1 MAVENSDK
9 AAGEFPIVPAGAQP
23 PPALCSSRT
32 QLELQSYELRRPST
46 LLRWAARRLLTRPRR
61 RAIYEFYRH
70 AAYRVRASLSSVA
83 SLDFIVPFRCNI
95 CGTANRV
102 SHRQF
107 AREVQSCTGCGSS
120 VRMRAVVRCLS
131 LLLFGRSVPL
141 TEMPADRSIQGI
153 GLSDWEGYSDGLARL
168 FSYRNTFFHTEPRVD
183 ITDPP
188 RELLGALDFLI
199 STDVFEHVPPPVDR
213 AFAGA
218 FALLKPGG
226 VLVLSV
232 PFHKAAATV
241 EHFPALNDFQLLR
254 FGEDYYLMNQRR
266 DGTYEMFDKLVFHG
280 GPGETLEMRFF
291 SEADLMAYL
300 ARAGF
305 EKIVVHREDDPL
317 SGVIHHH
324 ERCSVPI
331 TAVKPAA
338 TEPGVLAC

>member
-9 AAGEFPIVPAGAQP
+9 VLGQLPIMPAGARP
-23 PPALCSSRT
+23 PPALR
-32 QLELQSYELRRPST
+32 LYELRRPSN
-46 LLRWAARRLLTRPRR
+46 LLRWAARRLLTRRQR
-61 RAIYEFYRH
+61 QAIYRLYRH
-70 AAYRVRASLSSVA
+70 AAYRVRALLSSVA
-83 SLDFIVPFRCNI
+83 PFDFLVPFRCNI
-95 CGTANRV
+95 CGAPNRV
-102 SHRQF
+102 SHRQLTRE
-107 AREVQSCTGCGSS
+107 ARSCTECGSS

-131 LLLFGRSVPL
+131 LMLFGRSL
-141 TEMPADRSIQGI
+141 SLMEMSADSSVQGI
-153 GLSDWEGYSDGLARL
+153 GLSDWEGYSSGLARL

-188 RELLGALDFLI
+188 RELLGTLDFLI

-226 VLVLSV
+226 ALVLSA
-232 PFHKAAATV
+232 PFHKEAATV
-241 EHFPALNDFQLLR
+241 EHFPALHDFQLLR
-254 FGEDYYLMNQRR
+254 FGEDYYLINLRR

-291 SEADLMAYL
+291 SESDLIAYL

-305 EKIVVHREDDPL
+305 EKIVIHRENDPL
-317 SGVIHHH
+317 AGIIHHY

-331 TAVKPAA
+331 TAVKPTV
-338 TEPGVLAC
+338 TEPGGLAC

>member
-1 MAVENSDK
+1 MAVENSDE
-9 AAGEFPIVPAGAQP
+9 ARGQLPIVPAGSR
-23 PPALCSSRT
+23 PPAALGSSRAT
-32 QLELQSYELRRPST
+32 LEPRSFELRRPSAW
-46 LLRWAARRLLTRPRR
+46 LRWAARRLLTRPQRQ
-61 RAIYEFYRH
+61 AIYLFYRH
-70 AAYRVRASLSSVA
+70 AIFRVRASLSSVA
-83 SLDFIVPFRCNI
+83 PLDFMVPFRCNI

-107 AREVQSCTGCGSS
+107 AREFQSCTECGSS
-120 VRMRAVVRCLS
+120 LRMRAVVRCLS
-131 LLLFGRSVPL
+131 LLLFGRSLSL
-141 TEMPADRSIQGI
+141 TEMSANPSIQGI
-153 GLSDWEGYSDGLARL
+153 GLSDWEGYSGDVARL

-188 RELLGALDFLI
+188 RDLLGTLDFLI

-226 VLVLSV
+226 ALVLSV

-241 EHFPALNDFQLLR
+241 EHFPTLNDFQLLR

-266 DGTYEMFDKLVFHG
+266 DGTYEMFDRLVFHG

-291 SEADLMAYL
+291 SESDLIAHL

-305 EKIVVHREDDPL
+305 EKIVVHRENDPL
-317 SGVIHHH
+317 SGIIHHH

-331 TAVKPAA
+331 TAIKPAA
-338 TEPGVLAC
+338 TEPGSPA